1 MSIANTANPLPKK
14 KLHDGMIK
22 SSRTRRGD
30 WIIAAICFVLI
41 LICILPMVHVL
52 ACSLSSA
59 DNLMRNDVFL
69 IPKGWNTEAYDY
81 VLKPDKVK
89 KDVNGDGII
98 GDDEYGEE
106 ENKYVRS
113 LKFTA
118 ILTIGCTL
126 LSITL
131 TICAAYPLIYPN
143 LKGGKIISLFM
154 LLTMYFSAG
163 TIPNYLLLRNLNM
176 LDTPWALVVPNCI
189 SVFNVIIMRSFL
201 YGVPDSLREAAEID
215 GAGPL
220 RVLIR
225 VYLPLSL
232 PVIAT
237 LSLFYAVG
245 RWNGFSDA
253 LMYLKDE
260 AAKAK
265 YSPIQ
270 LLLYN
275 LIQVATQKAEQVTQE
290 GSSATSAG
298 VSKTI
303 QMATVMFATVPI
315 LIVYPWL
322 QRYFVAGVTIGAVKG

>member
-1 MSIANTANPLPKK
+1 MSVANSAGTMPKK

-22 SSRTRRGD
+22 SRSTRRGD
-30 WIIAAICFVLI
+30 WIIAGICFILI
-41 LICILPMVHVL
+41 LVCVLPMLHVL
-52 ACSLSSA
+52 ASSLSSA
-59 DNLMRNDVFL
+59 DALMRNDVF
-69 IPKGWNTEAYDY
+69 IWPKGLNVEAYNY
-81 VLKPDKVK
+81 VLKPDENDTNK
-89 KDVNGDGII
+89 NGII
-98 GDDEYGEE
+98 EDNEKT

-176 LDTPWALVVPNCI
+176 LDTPWALVLPNCI

-275 LIQVATQKAEQVTQE
+275 LINVATQKAEQVTQE

-322 QRYFVAGVTIGAVKG
+322 QRYFVSGVTIGAVKG